1 MSMVLR
7 LVAAILGPAL
17 VLGAAGAWY
26 LRPVDHSPTEW
37 VQKLDSQVK
46 ASDPE
51 VVILGSSWAE
61 TNVDEKVLAN
71 RLGVPPAKVLTLSQT
86 ASAPPIWYAI
96 AKYRLFGNGAKPK
109 TIVLVAATKML
120 MGTTLPAKD
129 LPALE
134 QHFVT
139 PDAVLQE
146 KVWGDAR
153 SPLITQMLGRRAE
166 LRDLLVE
173 QFRLRSLGLW
183 LEPRPDRSLLDMQEA
198 AGAVVFDA
206 VEGNGDAIAHRFLPV
221 VENEDATSASSVST
235 VGVRDSFLVDLA
247 ELARENGSQL
257 VVAIPPVASLQRSN
271 QLLSPAREAELVQV
285 ANELGIGW
293 IDLRKMDLDD
303 SNFRADGGHMLD
315 SGARTYTEA
324 LANRM
329 LQIGALEEGPLAAA
343 TPPAT
348 IQKVERIGSPP
359 TLEPARTK
367 VVDEAGCRY
376 GVDLGAWNF
385 LTYGALLD
393 SVGTN
398 AVPVRMKIGEELYV
412 PGPNKNMNDK
422 SCEPLW
428 AFNGPRS
435 LAMLPAGVALDSVE
449 WVLNSELPNPEAE
462 QQSTW
467 WVYPNTRLQWTV
479 ADTPAEGT
487 LHVEVAAR
495 GLGPSSS
502 PAVLEVDGKTVALVE
517 GAEGL
522 VATLDLPVGAG
533 LRQLALHSPADGP
546 FLVVRRLSME
556 LAGQH
561 TDLVSPPLIH
571 AADVFAVPI
580 AADTPPPIEVGA
592 LEKRDRHYG
601 WTLPWDNQLTC
612 SPVQIL
618 EDEVALPALATRKP
632 SGKPVGPLVQHVGT
646 FLSFVPPD
654 KSDPRSNNKNYQ
666 VVLDPER
673 GCVWKSCRTC
683 PTLRWMYS
691 GDHLSA
697 RLDATARKVALGGI
711 RALHIVGESMGGGD
725 PEATLEVEAYFAEQS
740 ILTRQVKVS
749 ELPAGIDLLFSI
761 FVPRGGTDNLIVDL
775 ALSDGA
781 APLRL
786 SVVATPL

>member
-1 MSMVLR
+1 MSMLLR
-7 LVAAILGPAL
+7 LLAAILGPAL
-17 VLGAAGAWY
+17 VLAAAGAWY

-71 RLGVPPAKVLTLSQT
+71 RLGVPLTKVITLSQT

-120 MGTTLPAKD
+120 LGTTLPAKD

-134 QHFVT
+134 QHFVN
-139 PDAVLQE
+139 PDAVLQA
-146 KVWGDAR
+146 KVWGDNR

-166 LRDLLVE
+166 LRDLMVE
-173 QFRLRSLGLW
+173 QFRLRSLALW
-183 LEPRPDRSLLDMQEA
+183 LEPRPDRSLVDMQEA

-221 VENEDATSASSVST
+221 VENEDSSAGASTATA
-235 VGVRDSFLVDLA
+235 GIRDSFLVDLA
-247 ELARENGSQL
+247 ELARENGTQL

-285 ANELGIGW
+285 ANELGVGW
-293 IDLRKMDLDD
+293 IDLRKMELDD

-315 SGARTYTEA
+315 TGARTYTEA

-329 LQIGALEEGPLAAA
+329 LQIGVLEDGPLAAA

-359 TLEPARTK
+359 SLRPGRTK
-367 VVDEAGCRY
+367 VVAEDTCQH

-398 AVPVRMKIGEELYV
+398 AVPVRMKIGDDLYV
-412 PGPNKNMNDK
+412 PGPNKNMNEK
-422 SCEPLW
+422 RCEPIW

-435 LAMLPAGVALDSVE
+435 LAMLPAGVAVDSVE
-449 WVLNSELPNPEAE
+449 WVLDPKLPDPEAA

-467 WVYPNTRLQWTV
+467 WVYPNSRLQWTV
-479 ADTPAEGT
+479 ADTPAGGT
-487 LHVEVAAR
+487 LHAEVVAR

-502 PAVLEVDGKTVALVE
+502 PAFLEVDGKKVELVE

-522 VATLDLPVGAG
+522 M
-533 LRQLALHSPADGP
+533 AD
-546 FLVVRRLSME
+546 
-556 LAGQH
+556 
-561 TDLVSPPLIH
+561 
-571 AADVFAVPI
+571 
-580 AADTPPPIEVGA
+580 
-592 LEKRDRHYG
+592 
-601 WTLPWDNQLTC
+601 
-612 SPVQIL
+612 
-618 EDEVALPALATRKP
+618 RK
-632 SGKPVGPLVQHVGT
+632 
-646 FLSFVPPD
+646 
-654 KSDPRSNNKNYQ
+654 
-666 VVLDPER
+666 
-673 GCVWKSCRTC
+673 
-683 PTLRWMYS
+683 
-691 GDHLSA
+691 
-697 RLDATARKVALGGI
+697 
-711 RALHIVGESMGGGD
+711 
-725 PEATLEVEAYFAEQS
+725 
-740 ILTRQVKVS
+740 
-749 ELPAGIDLLFSI
+749 
-761 FVPRGGTDNLIVDL
+761 
-775 ALSDGA
+775 
-781 APLRL
+781 
-786 SVVATPL
+786 SVV